1 MFPYDHY
8 VQLPIEGVNL
18 VDDDSRRPALDDD
31 QEQPL
36 AQDNTGGAMLGHIQR
51 YKAYISDLKKGN
63 SSGISAAFGRASDLL
78 PPEVMQVAPPAA
90 KSSAKSA
97 VAQAGSAAPAPAL
110 DEVVFASGADTTQ
123 LRASVEEL
131 IAECATELENPVGE
145 TLDTPY
151 GELKVDEVFVE
162 GSRRTF
168 MLSDLRVIDEAEYLR
183 WRRVPD
189 STATEGA
196 ARPVSVPFGGDRAP
210 DLSVTT
216 PAGNLLWNVYFNG
229 YDAEK
234 IAMFDGTFIGRAEG
248 RDEMVL
254 ALRVGPGQTKAFILS
269 GLMVDPT
276 TGNVFAEANQGAFTA
291 GFLNTGWRVFQYRT
305 REHGDLYYVSEP
317 PLPDCE
323 SVTIQV
329 NNLSIDMETGAVS
342 YETTDS
348 AAVVTLRSR
357 RLN

>member
-8 VQLPIEGVNL
+8 VQLPIKGVNL

-97 VAQAGSAAPAPAL
+97 VAQAGGAAPAPAL

-131 IAECATELENPVGE
+131 IAQCATELGNPVGE

-151 GELKVDEVFVE
+151 GELSVEEVFVE

-183 WRRVPD
+183 WRRVP
-189 STATEGA
+189 EVVA
-196 ARPVSVPFGGDRAP
+196 ASVPFSGDSAP
-210 DLSVTT
+210 DLAVTT
-216 PAGNLLWNVYFNG
+216 ATGNLLWNVYFKG
-229 YDAEK
+229 YEAEK

-254 ALRVGPGQTKAFILS
+254 ALRVGPGKTKAFILS

-291 GFLNTGWRVFQYRT
+291 GFLNNGWRVFQYRT